1 MTGLERPR
9 RVGRLGAAPARI
21 VLAAH
26 ALSCDRRAFGRFV
39 RSGVGGVTASAGGI
53 FEAEAA
59 KAVDAVLAGPMPEAV
74 TRALIERQV
83 VERVVSELVAS
94 GDLERMLASA
104 AEDERTEQLV
114 QRVLM
119 TPGVEQMLIDA
130 ADSISTV

>member
-1 MTGLERPR
+1 M
-9 RVGRLGAAPARI
+9 
-21 VLAAH
+21 
-26 ALSCDRRAFGRFV
+26 
-39 RSGVGGVTASAGGI
+39 TASAGGI